1 MGFFAEIGFFLAWDK
16 AYPCIRKCG
25 KASVLCGGSLCDYLC
40 DILYGNCPFGEPPVK
55 VSQRVFWESISSDSE
70 GIIMT

>member
-1 MGFFAEIGFFLAWDK
+1 VRFFAEIGFFLAWDK

-25 KASVLCGGSLCDYLC
+25 KASVLCGDNLC
-40 DILYGNCPFGEPPVK
+40 DILYGNCPFGEPHVK
-55 VSQRVFWESISSDSE
+55 VSQQVFWESISSDSE